1 MVNNDRLSFLNS
13 ISDKIIGAAI
23 EVHKELGPGL
33 LESVY
38 EVCLY
43 QELKKQGVSVDCQVD
58 LPIIYKGEITNK
70 TYRIDMLVENCVIV
84 ELKSVDTINPI
95 HEAQLLTYMKLLNI
109 NLGLLINFNVD
120 ILKKGIKRRILG

>member
-38 EVCLY
+38 EACLY
-43 QELKKQGVSVDCQVD
+43 HELKKQGVSVDCQVD

-95 HEAQLLTYMKLLNI
+95 YEAQLLTYMKLLNI
-109 NLGLLINFNVD
+109 NLGLLINFNVEL
-120 ILKKGIKRRILG
+120 LKNGIKRRILG

>member
-95 HEAQLLTYMKLLNI
+95 YEAQLLTYMKLLNI
-109 NLGLLINFNVD
+109 NLGLLINFNVEL
-120 ILKKGIKRRILG
+120 LKNGIKRRILG